1 MYSVPQDIAN
11 EKDSYHKTNQ
21 QDQHVDFNMSRLN
34 EETSLEQFN
43 CNRMVRNFIEVSDLL
58 DQHLPWTSQQ
68 RVKKIIQLES
78 SEEFLGND
86 QMAAQATKSEATVI
100 RAPDQRLKDM
110 TEIQDPENA

>member
-43 CNRMVRNFIEVSDLL
+43 CNRMVRNFIEASDLL
-58 DQHLPWTSQQ
+58 DQHLP
-68 RVKKIIQLES
+68 
-78 SEEFLGND
+78 
-86 QMAAQATKSEATVI
+86 
-100 RAPDQRLKDM
+100 
-110 TEIQDPENA
+110 